1 MADDATDIIQGFW
14 ADFYGTASYVS
25 MAALAIYD
33 HCITF
38 DREVQHIWSRRFNL
52 SSAIF
57 IVNRYLNLL
66 GILAL
71 TSIQLFSRT
80 PSSGRRHSC
89 LGLWYFVS
97 IALIFQDIADLSFF
111 VLSTRWTTL
120 KPNMGVST
128 LFSHRMQNF
137 VFHSS
142 YPLMIFRIRYTNT
155 SAALSMVFSILVLL
169 GTLGKTLTLKM
180 AAKRIGMKGNLLS
193 LLIRDGTTYLC
204 VNVILKSLEA
214 ILFNFKTAKLGSSAN
229 ILIGPMTWFSPIIIS
244 RMILDLKSIHQV
256 STSGSLS
263 DLQSSQISSIRFI
276 GSIGAPLND
285 TTVMTENE
293 DEDEATNPDTATT
306 RLVSIKQIIEDPL
319 SIGLFDEKYN
329 SATERGSAAVS
340 TCLTETQVRVPSES
354 AKTSSPS
361 IPPINAVN
369 PSFTVTVFCFISNAS
384 YLSMA
389 AVAVYDYCMT
399 G

>member
-111 VLSTRWTTL
+111 VVRTWAIWGRHLLPLLVLAPFGLSVAAL
-120 KPNMGVST
+120 NS
-128 LFSHRMQNF
+128 LDNF
-137 VFHSS
+137 ETKYGGL
-142 YPLMIFRIRYTNT
+142 YPLQSPY
-155 SAALSMVFSILVLL
+155 
-169 GTLGKTLTLKM
+169 GGC
-180 AAKRIGMKGNLLS
+180 
-193 LLIRDGTTYLC
+193 LLISTVPDNLSRR
-204 VNVILKSLEA
+204 
-214 ILFNFKTAKLGSSAN
+214 
-229 ILIGPMTWFSPIIIS
+229 FSPIIIS

-340 TCLTETQVRVPSES
+340 I
-354 AKTSSPS
+354 A
-361 IPPINAVN
+361 
-369 PSFTVTVFCFISNAS
+369 
-384 YLSMA
+384 
-389 AVAVYDYCMT
+389 
-399 G
+399 